1 MRSLNLLFALFLIVP
16 LVELWLLI
24 QVGGVIGVGWT
35 IFLAVATAF
44 VGTLLVR
51 SQGLAMLRRIQA
63 EIARGHVPEADMFEG
78 LMLLLAGA
86 VLLTPGFITDAL
98 GLIFLVPMWRR
109 AIVRFVLRY
118 GFVHT
123 AAQAADETKTSS
135 RVINGSFRKEND

>member
-1 MRSLNLLFALFLIVP
+1 MRSLYLLFALFLIVP

-35 IFLAVATAF
+35 IFLAVLTAF
-44 VGTLLVR
+44 AGTLLVR
-51 SQGLAMLRRIQA
+51 SQGLAMLGRIQA
-63 EIARGHVPEADMFEG
+63 EMARGHMPEADMFEG

-98 GLIFLVPMWRR
+98 GMIFLVPMWRR
-109 AIVRFVLRY
+109 AIVRLVLRY

-123 AAQAADETKTSS
+123 TAQTVDETKTSS

>member
-16 LVELWLLI
+16 LFELWLLI

-44 VGTLLVR
+44 VGILLVR
-51 SQGLAMLRRIQA
+51 SQGLAMLGRIQA
-63 EIARGHVPEADMFEG
+63 KIARGHVPEADMFEG

-109 AIVRFVLRY
+109 AIVQLVLRY

-123 AAQAADETKTSS
+123 TAQTADETKTSS